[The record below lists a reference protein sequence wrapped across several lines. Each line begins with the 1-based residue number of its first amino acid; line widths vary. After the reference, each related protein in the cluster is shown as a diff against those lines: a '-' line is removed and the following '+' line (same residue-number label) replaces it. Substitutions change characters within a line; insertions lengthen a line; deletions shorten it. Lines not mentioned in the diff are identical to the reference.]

1 MLMPPMARLA
11 QRRESAATATS
22 PSVSKASVGPRSASG
37 GVREASPHPRQG
49 RQGRPQCLSLAAQP
63 RVALPPP
70 LRWALR
76 HLGRTRRSWR
86 RGGGGRGEKR
96 AVARGE
102 GGPCV
107 EEVSAR
113 VYSAEVTEEA
123 TRNDGSSEDT
133 VDIDL
138 GQIAKR
144 AIIAIVALVVLV
156 GGLAL
161 LWRDELFQLGEVFVE
176 ELGLAGLFLG
186 FFLPDAALPLP
197 HDVFSGLCLLG
208 GVSFAT
214 IVGVAS
220 SASLLGGSVGFYIG
234 RRLSHTQRFQRIMTP
249 RGTRP
254 RAGEPLRWPSGGHRG
269 HHPLP
274 TSSSAGPPVRSRCAT
289 GAL

>member
-1 MLMPPMARLA
+1 M
-11 QRRESAATATS
+11 TA
-22 PSVSKASVGPRSASG
+22 P
-37 GVREASPHPRQG
+37 
-49 RQGRPQCLSLAAQP
+49 
-63 RVALPPP
+63 
-70 LRWALR
+70 
-76 HLGRTRRSWR
+76 
-86 RGGGGRGEKR
+86 
-96 AVARGE
+96 
-102 GGPCV
+102 
-107 EEVSAR
+107 
-113 VYSAEVTEEA
+113 
-123 TRNDGSSEDT
+123 SEDT

-186 FFLPDAALPLP
+186 FFLPDALPLPLP

-234 RRLSHTQRFQRIMTP
+234 RRLSHTQRFQRIMT
-249 RGTRP
+249 RHGAEAHALVSRY
-254 RAGEPLRWPSGGHRG
+254 GGPAVAIG
-269 HHPLP
+269 AITPLP
-274 TSSSAGPPVRSRCAT
+274 YFIVCWAA
-289 GAL
+289 GALQMRYRRFMIWSLWRIPRVAGYLWLVQLGFLKVGQGA